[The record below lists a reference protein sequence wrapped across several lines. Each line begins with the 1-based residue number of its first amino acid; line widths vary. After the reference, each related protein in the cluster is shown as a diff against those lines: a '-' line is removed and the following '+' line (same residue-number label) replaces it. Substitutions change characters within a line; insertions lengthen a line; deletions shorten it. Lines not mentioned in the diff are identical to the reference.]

1 MKSLK
6 TPNMKFKTYIN
17 THSWIKTLFSFILAA
32 VITVFVEKACNR
44 VSPDEPIIIKEV
56 KDTIILV
63 HKYDFDSYNDS
74 VINAQL
80 KYKLENIELSQKYEE
95 KIAQKITKENGF
107 NPIITDNIFTKSKG
121 YSPKDGSP
129 YFKLDM
135 SSTNNDYYDF
145 ELFFIDKSMI
155 NKIFCLS
162 LKIVKIDNNQR
173 VYYLDENYK
182 VNEGRNRIRIA
193 NTLPQG
199 SYNISVGFVFDKD
212 KDKDYPIIYCITKRI
227 TR

>member
-162 LKIVKIDNNQR
+162 LKIVKIDNMKG
-173 VYYLDENYK
+173 VIGLE
-182 VNEGRNRIRIA
+182 
-193 NTLPQG
+193 
-199 SYNISVGFVFDKD
+199 
-212 KDKDYPIIYCITKRI
+212 
-227 TR
+227 